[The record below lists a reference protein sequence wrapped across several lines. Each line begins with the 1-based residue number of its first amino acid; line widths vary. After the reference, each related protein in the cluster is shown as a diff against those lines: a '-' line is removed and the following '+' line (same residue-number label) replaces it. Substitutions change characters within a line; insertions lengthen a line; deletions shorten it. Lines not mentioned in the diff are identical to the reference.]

1 MDVIA
6 IIDLNNKQ
14 EDNVERY
21 MGWIQQKR
29 EQENSIKED
38 LKNMDYFKND
48 KNKNEDSEDN
58 NQYINE
64 ICNQR
69 QDQFSKKG
77 S

>member
-1 MDVIA
+1 
-6 IIDLNNKQ
+6 
-14 EDNVERY
+14 

-69 QDQFSKKG
+69 
-77 S
+77 